1 MRRPH
6 GIGSCL
12 LLVAGLL
19 LPAVAQNASVRRV
32 QVLGSK
38 GAVEI
43 EIEASDRLVP
53 QAQVLT
59 GPDRLVLDFPNAMP
73 SAELRSQSVNRG
85 EVKDVRVAL
94 FQSNPPVTR
103 VVFDLKSPQS
113 YQIFPNG
120 RSVMIKVTGIVQEAE
135 GIEEFPPETRPGL
148 VNTSFPATSF
158 PATSV
163 STRPVALQVGPATRA
178 SLDVSFRDG
187 LLSIRA
193 NKASLSDVL
202 FAVHQR
208 TGAEIALIAGA
219 EQEPVAAD
227 LGPGPAPEVLARL
240 LNGSRFNFLILS
252 SASDPRTLD
261 RVILSQ
267 RGEGGVTAMP
277 PVQSASED
285 ADDDSPP
292 QPVAGGRVVPPQ
304 PPAAAAEVPPG
315 RELPPRGQPEE
326 RAAEENTPD

>member
-1 MRRPH
+1 
-6 GIGSCL
+6 
-12 LLVAGLL
+12 
-19 LPAVAQNASVRRV
+19 
-32 QVLGSK
+32 VLGSK

-53 QAQVLT
+53 QTQVLT
-59 GPDRLVLDFPNAMP
+59 GPDRLVVDFPNATP
-73 SAELRSQSVNRG
+73 GAELRSQSVNRG
-85 EVKDVRVAL
+85 EVKDVRVGL

-113 YQIFPNG
+113 YQVFPYG
-120 RSVMIKVTGIVQEAE
+120 RSVMIKVTGVVKEAD
-135 GIEEFPPETRPGL
+135 GIEEFPPVARPGL
-148 VNTSFPATSF
+148 VNTSLTT
-158 PATSV
+158 TSV
-163 STRPVALQVGPATRA
+163 STRPLTLQTGAAARP

-193 NKASLSDVL
+193 NKVSLSDVL

-208 TGAEIALIAGA
+208 TGAEIAVIAGA
-219 EQEPVAAD
+219 EQEPVVAD
-227 LGPGPAPEVLARL
+227 LGPAPAPEVLARL

-277 PVQSASED
+277 AVQSSGDD
-285 ADDDSPP
+285 ADDDAPP
-292 QPVAGGRVVPPQ
+292 QPGAGVRLVPPR
-304 PPAAAAEVPPG
+304 PPSAAVEVPPG
-315 RELPPRGQPEE
+315 RELPPRGEPEE
-326 RAAEENTPD
+326 KTAEENTPN